1 MCLQESVLF
10 EFVVKGSATDAEF
23 LGGFFLVS
31 LSRGKGHQHEF
42 FLNGIQCHPGMN
54 RKMLDCGIG
63 FSGGS
68 NSQWEKIRRQFFSFG
83 HKHRALNNVL
93 QLPHVARPG
102 VTPETAPG
110 LRSDGA
116 HLLLVH
122 GVEMRHEMIGQEA
135 DASRT
140 LAKRRHMNVKNVNA
154 IKEVLSEFF
163 LSNRFFQIFIG
174 RRYDPDIGTEVSL
187 ATNPAKGFCL

>member
-1 MCLQESVLF
+1 MLF

-23 LGGFFLVS
+23 LGGLFLVS
-31 LSRGKGHQHEF
+31 FSGGKGHEHKF
-42 FLNGIQCHPGMN
+42 FLNGIKGHPGMN

-63 FSGGS
+63 FRGSS
-68 NSQWEKIRRQFFSFG
+68 NSQWEKIRRQFFSLG
-83 HKHRALNNVL
+83 HEHRALNHVL

-110 LRSDGA
+110 FRSDGA
-116 HLLLVH
+116 HLLLIH

-140 LAKRRHMNVKNVNA
+140 LSKRRHMNVENVKA
-154 IKEVLSEFF
+154 IKKVLSESF
-163 LSNRFFQIFIG
+163 LSEPLL
-174 RRYDPDIGTEVSL
+174 PDFHWSPL
-187 ATNPAKGFCL
+187 